1 MNRITPKLN
10 RASAVDFADFDIEEP
25 APLSWGP
32 PVWIGLTDG
41 NQVETYQYDSVWFQ
55 KDNIIVNNY
64 IVKDTVSQ
72 IK

>member
-25 APLSWGP
+25 ERLFHEDRQFELPL
-32 PVWIGLTDG
+32 LM
-41 NQVETYQYDSVWFQ
+41 E
-55 KDNIIVNNY
+55 
-64 IVKDTVSQ
+64 